1 MKRLWRWLTRKR
13 FVVIT
18 IRSEKPREIKDYA
31 DCLGS
36 QPEYRKDMDALM
48 VEMDRVQAYNRSHPK
63 PTVVDPKEL
72 L

>member
-18 IRSEKPREIKDYA
+18 IR
-31 DCLGS
+31 
-36 QPEYRKDMDALM
+36 
-48 VEMDRVQAYNRSHPK
+48 HPK
-63 PTVVDPKEL
+63 PTVIDPKEL